1 MQSRLEDGW
10 RGELKQ
16 KVAAKYGE
24 GLKGQK
30 GGCWWWGVVGVGVGG
45 RGGGGVAQTEAC
57 GANCACQA
65 AAAAKEQ
72 IKWYVNVYHSLL
84 KMITIVACRCQPF
97 FCIFSFTYFWAVRS
111 RNTKRSNIML
121 LGILWRRFNIAR
133 TEWDSGKILGQPDWT
148 GRGLVW
154 EAWFFLGAIAHTHRG
169 PGRLFRELWNLVSL
183 H

>member
-84 KMITIVACRCQPF
+84 KMITVACWALF
-97 FCIFSFTYFWAVRS
+97 WVFSFTYFWAVRS
-111 RNTKRSNIML
+111 QILMISNYASRNFVEEIQYCSNWVRPRKNFGAAR
-121 LGILWRRFNIAR
+121 LGSAG
-133 TEWDSGKILGQPDWT
+133 SGLESIIFWG
-148 GRGLVW
+148 
-154 EAWFFLGAIAHTHRG
+154 
-169 PGRLFRELWNLVSL
+169 
-183 H
+183 